1 MRAADNKFLVLKP
14 GVVLTPIIE
23 PVIVHLDQFFQAAGL
38 RARVTSGLRDALSQ
52 LAIVKHYLT
61 VKGLANLHPEAM
73 ACTDPLQRVANR
85 YAWQLGWS
93 HLLNVR
99 VIINPP
105 LAAECLMD
113 YFGPSGKGP
122 NKKGKTINQ
131 TPHAN
136 GVCFDIGGAGGDDAT
151 IADELVV
158 MQAAMKKGVP
168 GLVNILPEHNNNAI
182 HCDCKRI

>member
-1 MRAADNKFLVLKP
+1 MKAADNKYLIVKP
-14 GVVLTPIIE
+14 GVVLTPVIE

-38 RARVTSGLRDALSQ
+38 RARVTSGLRDAYSQ
-52 LAIVKHYLT
+52 LSIVQHYLR
-61 VKGLANLHPEAM
+61 VKGIANLYPEAM
-73 ACTDPLQRVANR
+73 ATADPKYRVASR

-93 HLLNVR
+93 HLLHMG

-113 YFGPSGKGP
+113 YFGPSNKGP
-122 NKKGKTINQ
+122 NRKGKTINQ

-151 IADELVV
+151 IADELEV
-158 MQAAMKKGVP
+158 MRAAMKKGVP

-182 HCDCKRI
+182 HCDCRPV